1 MLSSLEYIPQGRNEI
16 RVGTLLTWADKILS
30 LVENGDFLSAI
41 ELTRSYYLDE
51 APGNRNSLP
60 TDSTL
65 RKEVIGDK
73 LRDLMIASTRYAFS
87 DDRMT
92 DSTHVTP
99 DGRGVDRT
107 VLFESLVVT
116 CCHACIALDDT
127 EFLFEELFQK
137 YDDSGILRIYL
148 RHLEPF
154 MLSNEI
160 RYVPPRI
167 TQRLINLHEEDGR
180 PDLVERVIWH
190 IDPAC
195 LDINQAIHLCQRH
208 SLYDALIYVHT
219 RALRDYVAPIVEI
232 LGLIRRVM
240 IHRREKAENGNESEH
255 DVSDSESSIEP
266 MILHSYKVYPYLSH
280 VLSGLTYPSGEPLP
294 EDEAFQAKKD
304 IYTFLFYGRSTV
316 WPSKGDGKLI
326 LTSDEEGGVEPT
338 HPYIRQLLL
347 WDSESFL
354 HSLDIA
360 FEDPFLHDETQKS
373 ISRLIIVRI
382 LLELVNSD
390 SLPSEDAILVHIF
403 IARNAPKY
411 PHFLFDKLSPTIL
424 HNTLLR
430 LATGGRLE
438 AREDRQLAAEYLL
451 SVYKPHDT
459 EEIYAMFEA
468 AGFYRILRTWYR
480 RDRRWD
486 LLFMTY
492 LNDSDIRSPT
502 VFEKLDEVLVAGVQ
516 SNKGIVP
523 EQLALTLENSLVRLL
538 ELGEAETALLVQ
550 AYDPQ
555 LHRRALDALG
565 SSDSD
570 EQRLLYLQA
579 LFSSLQ
585 PGGTS
590 IPPSELLSVMM
601 SDLGHI
607 FINLQCRFHPRET
620 IRTLEAL
627 PSHLLQWDDVIQIC
641 ERNQTQDAVVWALDV
656 QGEPQVAL
664 DKAAEYQRELALQI
678 VQFFSQSSD
687 GPDVQLGSAL
697 DTIHSIT
704 QRGVDICLRRS
715 HKSSD
720 VDIPL
725 EDIWF
730 TLLNS
735 QIGVVQL
742 VSACQP
748 SNLKE
753 RDQEA
758 KTKYLTE
765 LRSLVQKTFG
775 ALVSITSTSAVSF
788 PRLFKRLVNS
798 TTSTAHSHYDEFRTI
813 LTGMLE
819 SYRSDGDMLMMTK
832 NLVERDL
839 FDTMARYTR
848 QKSRGW
854 APDRGICI
862 YCRHPLSKLPGPD
875 TPEADISFRIILSR
889 AGKAYHSE
897 CLPN

>member
-1 MLSSLEYIPQGRNEI
+1 
-16 RVGTLLTWADKILS
+16 
-30 LVENGDFLSAI
+30 
-41 ELTRSYYLDE
+41 
-51 APGNRNSLP
+51 
-60 TDSTL
+60 
-65 RKEVIGDK
+65 
-73 LRDLMIASTRYAFS
+73 
-87 DDRMT
+87 MT

-107 VLFESLVVT
+107 VLFENLVVT
-116 CCHACIALDDT
+116 CCRACIALDDT

-154 MLSNEI
+154 MLNNEI

-190 IDPAC
+190 IDPTC

-208 SLYDALIYVHT
+208 NLYDALIYVHT

-240 IHRREKAENGNESEH
+240 IHRREKAENRNGSGQ

-294 EDEAFQAKKD
+294 EEEAFQAKKD

-326 LTSDEEGGVEPT
+326 LTSDEEGGAEPT

-382 LLELVNSD
+382 LLELINSG
-390 SLPSEDAILVHIF
+390 SLPSEDVILVHIF

-424 HNTLLR
+424 HNTLLS
-430 LATGGRLE
+430 LATGGRPE
-438 AREDRQLAAEYLL
+438 TREDRQLAAEYLL

-459 EEIYAMFEA
+459 EEICTVFEA

-480 RDRRWD
+480 RDCRSD

-492 LNDSDIRSPT
+492 LNDSDNHSPT
-502 VFEKLDEVLVAGVQ
+502 VFEKLEEVLVVGTQ
-516 SNKGIVP
+516 SNKGIIP
-523 EQLALTLENSLVRLL
+523 EQLVFTLENSLGRLL

-550 AYDPQ
+550 THDPQ

-565 SSDSD
+565 GSDAD
-570 EQRLLYLQA
+570 GKRLLYLQA
-579 LFSSLQ
+579 LFSSLK

-590 IPPSELLSVMM
+590 MPASKLLSAMM
-601 SDLGHI
+601 SDLGHT

-620 IRTLEAL
+620 IPALEAL

-641 ERNQTQDAVVWALDV
+641 ESNQTQDAVVWALDAR
-656 QGEPQVAL
+656 GEPQVAL
-664 DKAAEYQRELALQI
+664 DRAAEYQRELAIQI
-678 VQFFSQSSD
+678 VQLFSQSSD
-687 GPDVQLGSAL
+687 RLGVQLDSAVETL
-697 DTIHSIT
+697 RSIT

-742 VSACQP
+742 VSACPP
-748 SNLKE
+748 SNIVE
-753 RDQEA
+753 QDQNIKA
-758 KTKYLTE
+758 KCLTE

-798 TTSTAHSHYDEFRTI
+798 TTSTARSHYDEFRTI

-819 SYRSDGDMLMMTK
+819 SYRSDGDMLTMTK
-832 NLVERDL
+832 SLVERDL
-839 FDTMARYTR
+839 FDTMANYTR

-854 APDRGICI
+854 TPNRGICI
-862 YCRHPLSKLPGPD
+862 YCRRPLPPVPSSDIPEVD
-875 TPEADISFRIILSR
+875 TISRIILSR
-889 AGKAYHSE
+889 AGKAYHSH